1 MSVGRAHAKET
12 ALTLAIRALGWLPYE
27 AVEGVLAA
35 LSVAYAIVQPGRVK
49 HALAWARAHRA
60 TRWSRARLV
69 ISMLAH
75 RGRSVAAA
83 RMHLL
88 LAPGEV
94 RGRVD
99 RRGHEITAIPAGSS
113 GRQFLTFHF
122 GPPVASLRLRADGHD
137 FADVGEWWSYL
148 GRPSMRAAWA
158 ALPRRAS
165 VLWPE
170 GDRAARG
177 IALDRLRKRLR
188 AGEAI
193 CLAADGGSGREAFR
207 IEVPGGHVAIGA
219 GWWVL
224 RRLTGAETIPML
236 THREGSRMV
245 VTLQPPLPPPVAD
258 PVEDARRC
266 RQALAPL
273 IEGHVRRYPEQC
285 VTLAFDSGSAA
296 GREERPEETG
306 RLFGSDAAARGDA
319 VIEPRV
325 VQ

>member
-1 MSVGRAHAKET
+1 MRIH
-12 ALTLAIRALGWLPYE
+12 
-27 AVEGVLAA
+27 
-35 LSVAYAIVQPGRVK
+35 
-49 HALAWARAHRA
+49 
-60 TRWSRARLV
+60 
-69 ISMLAH
+69 
-75 RGRSVAAA
+75 
-83 RMHLL
+83 
-88 LAPGEV
+88 V
-94 RGRVD
+94 R
-99 RRGHEITAIPAGSS
+99 
-113 GRQFLTFHF
+113 
-122 GPPVASLRLRADGHD
+122 SLRLLLPALVVVAIGCSD
-137 FADVGEWWSYL
+137 SPPP
-148 GRPSMRAAWA
+148 PSAA
-158 ALPRRAS
+158 
-165 VLWPE
+165 V
-170 GDRAARG
+170 D
-177 IALDRLRKRLR
+177 
-188 AGEAI
+188 AGP
-193 CLAADGGSGREAFR
+193 S
-207 IEVPGGHVAIGA
+207 VPGGHVAIGA